1 MEDIPL
7 INDIVVIFGLSIA
20 VLLLCHKIKLPSVV
34 GFLFTGVICGP
45 HALGLVKGEADVQT
59 LASLGIVLLLFT
71 VGMEFSFKKILE
83 SKRFF
88 VIGGGLQVFL
98 TVLAGFAIAYAL
110 GRPFNESI
118 FLGFLLSLS
127 STAIVLRMID
137 EKRESDS
144 PHGKAILGMMIFQ
157 DIIAI
162 PMMLAIPILGGV
174 SEGFHLSTLF
184 AFAKGVVVLGT
195 VLFLG
200 AKLVPAL
207 LYQIAKTRRR
217 ELFLMSVITIC
228 SSVAW
233 VTSHIGLSLSLGA
246 FLAGLIISDSE
257 YRTEAVGDILPFQDI
272 FTSFFFVS
280 VGMLLDLGFFIQQ
293 PFLILAVTAGVI
305 LLKGSIAGLATVA
318 LGMPLRTVVL
328 AGVAMA
334 QVGEFSFVLAKEGQH
349 FGLAGDYQYQLFLAV
364 ALLSMAFTP
373 TLIQISPWLAT
384 QLLRL
389 PLPVRMKSG
398 LVDTAHKP
406 HQGLKDHVI
415 IIGFGISGR
424 NLARS
429 SSEAKIPYLILEM
442 NADTVK
448 KEKLKGQPIHFGD
461 ASHESV
467 LHHANISDAKAVAV
481 VINDPFAAGRIVGVA
496 RKLNS
501 KAYIVVRTRY
511 LSEMKK
517 MYDLGADEVIPD
529 EYGSSIEVFTR
540 VLREYKVPTEDVQRI
555 ISEMRIEGYEMLRL
569 LYREPSALSDLQVTL
584 SDVEIETFHIEPHS
598 PLVGKTLGELNLR
611 KEFGVTVM
619 LISRGKET
627 ITNLDSNTYVRA
639 NDVIVI
645 VGTSNH
651 LFNASNLFKSKKA
664 LEPVENHL

>member
-1 MEDIPL
+1 MEEIPL
-7 INDIVVIFGLSIA
+7 INDIVVIFGLSIG

-88 VIGGGLQVFL
+88 VIGGGLQVLL
-98 TVLAGFAIAYAL
+98 TVLVGLGVAL
-110 GRPFNESI
+110 LLNRPFNEAL

-144 PHGKAILGMMIFQ
+144 PHGRVILGMMIFQ

-174 SEGFHLSTLF
+174 SQGFDLSTLF
-184 AFAKGVVVLGT
+184 SFGKGVIVLGA

-280 VGMLLDLGFFIQQ
+280 VGMLLNLGFFIEQ

-305 LLKGSIAGLATVA
+305 LLKGSIAGLATII
-318 LGMPLRTVVL
+318 LGMPLRTVVM

-334 QVGEFSFVLAKEGQH
+334 QIGEFSFVLAKEGQH
-349 FGLAGDYQYQLFLAV
+349 YALGGDYQYQLFLAV

-373 TLIQISPWLAT
+373 SLIQLAPYLAT

-389 PLPVRMKSG
+389 PLPVKLKSG
-398 LVDTAHKP
+398 LSPFTSAANHN
-406 HQGLKDHVI
+406 LKDHVI

-429 SSEAKIPYLILEM
+429 SRDANIPYLILEM

-448 KEKLKGQPIHFGD
+448 KEKLRGEPIHFGD
-461 ASHESV
+461 ASHEAV
-467 LHHANISDAKAVAV
+467 LHHANITEAKAVAV
-481 VINDPFAAGRIVGVA
+481 VINDPIAAGRIVGVA
-496 RKLNS
+496 RKLNPNS
-501 KAYIVVRTRY
+501 YIVVRTRY

-517 MYDLGADEVIPD
+517 MYALGADEVIPD

-540 VLREYKVPTEDVQRI
+540 VLREYKIPQEDLQRI

-569 LYREPSALSDLQVTL
+569 LFKEPTALSDLQVTL
-584 SDVEIETFHIEPHS
+584 SDVEIETFRIPLHS
-598 PLVGKTLGELNLR
+598 HLVGKTLGELNLR
-611 KEFGVTVM
+611 KEYGVTAM
-619 LISRGKET
+619 LINRGNET
-627 ITNLDSNTYVRA
+627 ITNLDSNTYVFA
-639 NDVIVI
+639 NDIIVV
-645 VGTSNH
+645 VGTHDH
-651 LFNASNLFKSKKA
+651 LFNASKFFKSNRNIKQS
-664 LEPVENHL
+664 ETTT

>member
-7 INDIVVIFGLSIA
+7 INDIVVIFGLSIG

-45 HALGLVKGEADVQT
+45 HALGLVKGETDVQT

-88 VIGGGLQVFL
+88 LIGGGLQVFL
-98 TVLAGFAIAYAL
+98 TVIAGFIVAWTL
-110 GRPFNESI
+110 GRPLNESL

-174 SEGFHLSTLF
+174 SQGFDLSTLF
-184 AFAKGVVVLGT
+184 AFGKGVVVLGT

-305 LLKGSIAGLATVA
+305 LLKGTIAGIATLA

-349 FGLAGDYQYQLFLAV
+349 FALGGDYQYQLFLAV

-373 TLIQISPWLAT
+373 TLIQISPWIAS
-384 QLLRL
+384 QFLRL

-398 LVDTAHKP
+398 LVDTAYKP
-406 HQGLKDHVI
+406 HQGLKNHVI
-415 IIGFGISGR
+415 IVGFGISGR

-429 SSEAKIPYLILEM
+429 SRDAKISYLILEM

-448 KEKLKGQPIHFGD
+448 KEKLKGEPIHFGD
-461 ASHESV
+461 ASHEAV
-467 LHHANISDAKAVAV
+467 LHHANITDAKAVAV
-481 VINDPFAAGRIVGVA
+481 VINDPIAAGRIVGVA

-501 KAYIVVRTRY
+501 TAYIVVRTRY

-540 VLREYKVPTEDVQRI
+540 VLREYKVSTEEVQRI

-569 LYREPSALSDLQVTL
+569 LYREPSALNDLQVTL
-584 SDVEIETFHIEPHS
+584 SDVEIETFRIDPHS
-598 PLVGKTLGELNLR
+598 PLVGKTLGQLNLR
-611 KEFGVTVM
+611 REYGVTVM

-627 ITNLDSNTYVRA
+627 ITNLDSNTRVLA

-645 VGTSNH
+645 VGTHDH
-651 LFNASNLFKSKKA
+651 LFNAANLFKNMKA
-664 LEPVENHL
+664 EKPVENHS